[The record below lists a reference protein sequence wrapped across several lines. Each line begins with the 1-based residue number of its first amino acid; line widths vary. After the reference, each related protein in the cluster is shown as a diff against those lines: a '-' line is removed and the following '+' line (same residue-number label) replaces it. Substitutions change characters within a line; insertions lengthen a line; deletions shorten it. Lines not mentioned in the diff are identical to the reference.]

1 MHLIRTCARCGKR
14 IRFPIDRGVIRVTC
28 PCGESFT
35 ADPDDTRLYENA
47 DFDLSQGRK
56 GNHPAGKG
64 NPAGFFDRQTFEKY
78 RELLIRRLFDA
89 KYKLQNFRL
98 LPWSEQQRILLR
110 VLVVLVVFLV
120 FVYLVC
126 LKPGSE

>member
-1 MHLIRTCARCGKR
+1 MHLIRTCAKCGKR
-14 IRFPIDRGVIRVTC
+14 IRFPIDRGVIRVKC

-47 DFDLSQGRK
+47 DFDLSSGTK
-56 GNHPAGKG
+56 GKKAELSG
-64 NPAGFFDRQTFEKY
+64 NPAGLFDPLRFKAY

-98 LPWSEQQRILLR
+98 LPWKEQRWVLLR
-110 VLVVLVVFLV
+110 GLAVLIVFLV
-120 FVYLVC
+120 LFYLVC